1 MGKIAAMKRLLLLL
15 LPFYLSAQ
23 LIDGVAILVKNE
35 PITLYEIQEAK
46 KEMHLEQKKV
56 IDALIRKKLE
66 ALEVKERGISASSAE
81 IYADIEK
88 MAQQNHMSVLQ
99 LYDAMQSA
107 RGLSEK
113 AFKKKIKERII
124 SQKLYNAIAFSQLS
138 EPTEAEQRE
147 YYALHKDKFSH
158 PQAFEVL
165 VYNSKNRQALEKK
178 IASPMY
184 YSIEI
189 NSQEATLEYA
199 KINPRLA
206 EILEQTQPNS
216 FTPILPSPDGGF
228 MSFYIKTKKEAA
240 TQPFEQVQSMV
251 QNAIMA
257 DKREQVLKEYFAR
270 LRLNADIKIL
280 RLP

>member
-15 LPFYLSAQ
+15 LPFYLYAKM
-23 LIDGVAILVKNE
+23 IDGIAILVKNE
-35 PITLYEIQEAK
+35 PITLYEIKEAQNQ
-46 KEMHLEQKKV
+46 MQLEQKKV

-66 ALEVKERGISASSAE
+66 MLEIKERGISASSAE

-88 MAQQNHMSVLQ
+88 MAQQNGMSVLQ

-113 AFKKKIKERII
+113 AFKEKIKERII

-138 EPTEAEQRE
+138 EPTLEEQQD
-147 YYALHKDKFSH
+147 YYELHLDRFSH
-158 PQAFEVL
+158 PQAFEVI
-165 VYNSKNRQALEKK
+165 VYSSKDRQALEKK
-178 IASPMY
+178 IANPML
-184 YSIEI
+184 YSVEVDA
-189 NSQEATLEYA
+189 QDATLEYA

-206 EILEQTQPNS
+206 DILEKTAVGS
-216 FTPILPSPDGGF
+216 FSAILPSPDGGV
-228 MSFYIKTKKEAA
+228 MSFYIKAKNEARI
-240 TQPFEQVQSMV
+240 QPFEQVQPMV
-251 QNAIMA
+251 LNAIMA

-270 LRLNADIKIL
+270 LRLNADIKTL